1 MTIEALHKQLL
12 LHPEVSTDSR
22 KIPENGIFFALKGP
36 NFNGNA
42 FAREALEKG
51 AALAVVDEA
60 AHAAGDGVVLVDDVL
75 QCLQQLATYHRE
87 YCKTP
92 VIALTGSNGKT
103 TTKELIAGVLRKRY
117 RTLATEGN
125 LNNHIGVPLTLLRL
139 RPDTEMAV
147 VEMGAN
153 HQGEIGFLCSLAKP
167 DYGYITNFGKAHLEG
182 FGGVEGVIRGKSE
195 MYDYLTAHGKTVFMN
210 ADDAL
215 QRQKLAGYPH
225 REGFSTEGPS
235 FYPIGFLGANPF
247 VELEVEGTR
256 IRTRLMGAYN
266 FPNCAAAVLIG
277 HYFKVPID
285 DIREALEAYTPSN
298 NRSQLLERGAL
309 RIILDAYN
317 ANPTSMGAALEH
329 FRQLEAPNK
338 MAILGDMFE
347 LGPAARSEHLA
358 IGQLAESLG
367 LDRLYLVGANFR
379 ATGLAAARYPDFE
392 ALRAELSK
400 RPLEGPATV
409 LIKGSRG
416 MALERVLECL

>member
-1 MTIEALHKQLL
+1 MTIEALHKLLL

-60 AHAAGDGVVLVDDVL
+60 AHAVGQGIILVEDVL

-103 TTKELIAGVLRKRY
+103 TTKELIAGVLRRRY
-117 RTLATEGN
+117 NTLATEGN
-125 LNNHIGVPLTLLRL
+125 LNNHIGVPLTLLGL

-153 HQGEIGFLCSLAKP
+153 HQGEIGFLCGLARP

-182 FGGVEGVIRGKSE
+182 FGGVEGVIKGKSE
-195 MYDYLTAHGKTVFMN
+195 MYDHLTANGKTVFMN
-210 ADDAL
+210 ADDPI
-215 QRQKLAGYPH
+215 QRQRLATYPH
-225 REGFSTEGPS
+225 TVGFSSKDPS
-235 FYPIGFLGANPF
+235 YFPITFLGARPF
-247 VELEVEGTR
+247 VELEVGGTR
-256 IRTRLMGAYN
+256 IHTRLMGAYN
-266 FPNCAAAVLIG
+266 FPNCAAAALIG
-277 HYFKVPID
+277 HYFDVPAE

-298 NRSQLLERGAL
+298 NRSQLLERGSL

-317 ANPTSMGAALEH
+317 ANPTSMSAALEH
-329 FRQLEAPNK
+329 FRQLGGAK
-338 MAILGDMFE
+338 KIAILGDMFE
-347 LGPAARSEHLA
+347 LGPEAGSEHLA
-358 IGQLAESLG
+358 IGQLAETLG
-367 LDRLYLVGANFR
+367 LDNLYLVGANFH
-379 ATGLAAARYPDFE
+379 ATGLPEARYPDFE
-392 ALRAELSK
+392 ALKAELSE
-400 RPLEGPATV
+400 RPLVGPATV